1 MNVSSEGLVRQR
13 QDPLRAH
20 YRTDP
25 ADAWITDHA
34 RARHSPPD
42 DPFHGTV
49 VMGVTDAPMAIG
61 IHEAVGGYHDA
72 PNPGDILCAA
82 LATCLASTIRM
93 VSDRAGL
100 PVLDLHVDVTAEVDV
115 RGALVVDRDVPVAF
129 QRMTVRVRLIV
140 PPGVDDASKGVLRER
155 AAHCCVVLQ
164 TLRGGVEVE
173 EDWVICEPDS
183 IERRLQPWA
192 V

>member
-1 MNVSSEGLVRQR
+1 MSASSEALVRRR
-13 QDPLRAH
+13 QDPLRAL

-25 ADAWITDHA
+25 AEAWITDRA

-49 VMGVTDAPMAIG
+49 AMGATDTPIGIG
-61 IHEAVGGYHDA
+61 IHQAVGGYHDA

-82 LATCLASTIRM
+82 LATCLASSTRM
-93 VSDRAGL
+93 VADRSGL
-100 PVLDLHVDVTAEVDV
+100 PVLDLEVDVTAEVDV
-115 RGALVVDRDVPVAF
+115 RGALMVDRDVPVAF
-129 QRMTVRVRLIV
+129 QRMTVRVRLVV
-140 PPGVDDASKGVLRER
+140 PPGVDDASKGVLRDR

-183 IERRLQPWA
+183 DEGRMRPWA

>member
-1 MNVSSEGLVRQR
+1 MNVSSESLVRRR
-13 QDPLRAH
+13 QDPLRVH

-42 DPFHGTV
+42 DPFHGIV
-49 VMGVTDAPMAIG
+49 EMGVTDIPVACG

-72 PNPGDILCAA
+72 PNPGDLLCAA

-93 VSDRAGL
+93 VADRTGL
-100 PVLDLHVDVTAEVDV
+100 PVLDLEVGVTAEVDV
-115 RGALVVDRDVPVAF
+115 RGALAVAPDVPVGF
-129 QRMTVRVRLIV
+129 QRLIARVRLVV
-140 PPGVDDASKGVLRER
+140 PPGVDDAGKGLLRER
-155 AAHCCVVLQ
+155 AAHFCVVLQ

-183 IERRLQPWA
+183 DEGRSQPWA